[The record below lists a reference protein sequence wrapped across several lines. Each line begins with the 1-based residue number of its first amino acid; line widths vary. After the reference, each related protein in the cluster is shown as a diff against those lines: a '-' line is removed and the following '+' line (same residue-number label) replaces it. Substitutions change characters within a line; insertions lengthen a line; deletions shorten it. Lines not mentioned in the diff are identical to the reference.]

1 MNSNQQIHSSVGI
14 ESHVLVKGK
23 SPREKSGRK
32 RNLDP
37 LVVVK
42 AQNNIMW
49 GREGKLVITTKQ
61 NEMFP
66 SL

>member
-1 MNSNQQIHSSVGI
+1 MCLS
-14 ESHVLVKGK
+14 KGK
-23 SPREKSGRK
+23 ALE